1 MKRKHPTLS
10 TLSNGEQK
18 RDPTLSDGEQK
29 RDLLLCIFDLFIC
42 IFGYQKDVTVGE
54 SLFPSLCVASTK
66 GFRGDRRK
74 AIATYR
80 RLLKCSL
87 TDILSYL
94 YHMNKCHPRI
104 WTPTLWRKILPNK
117 LFYKKN
123 NSLAFI
129 RNIYLCQVHTLN
141 KYSGS
146 MLKLSKN
153 NWGK

>member
-10 TLSNGEQK
+10 DGQQKRDSTLSHGEQK

-87 TDILSYL
+87 RTSNMCAADTQKQASQIKATFANFMPIMQQKY
-94 YHMNKCHPRI
+94 RG
-104 WTPTLWRKILPNK
+104 
-117 LFYKKN
+117 N
-123 NSLAFI
+123 NE
-129 RNIYLCQVHTLN
+129 
-141 KYSGS
+141 
-146 MLKLSKN
+146 
-153 NWGK
+153 